1 MAIDSFTQS
10 LEVPNV
16 KRFNTIPN
24 DISKNSK
31 IKNITTNS
39 STEKADYSDQCLDDY
54 SRQQVD
60 AVGTQGAIGKGTKI
74 NKIRI
79 LDLPE
84 DVLIDGIMTYLNR
97 EDLNRLSLTSKTL
110 YSVAQKNA
118 QQRVFALNYSLNH
131 LISKSGIKGYHCH
144 IGLL

>member
-1 MAIDSFTQS
+1 MIF
-10 LEVPNV
+10 L
-16 KRFNTIPN
+16 K
-24 DISKNSK
+24 KLK

-97 EDLNRLSLTSKTL
+97 EDLNRLSLHQKHYIAL
-110 YSVAQKNA
+110 HKNA
-118 QQRVFALNYSLNH
+118 QQRVFALNYFLNH
-131 LISKSGIKGYHCH
+131 LISKSGIKGGT
-144 IGLL
+144 IAT